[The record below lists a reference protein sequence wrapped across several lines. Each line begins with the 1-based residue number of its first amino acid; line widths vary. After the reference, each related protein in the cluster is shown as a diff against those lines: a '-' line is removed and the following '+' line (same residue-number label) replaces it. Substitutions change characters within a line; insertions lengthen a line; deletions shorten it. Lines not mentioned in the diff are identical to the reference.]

1 MSKAKKMTDREEML
15 ADLKDRPL
23 RAYFKYPI
31 GRGYDLP
38 QWRELP
44 QGILELLEA
53 IWNLAQLFVFLTL
66 RFVREIPLR
75 PIYKAYLVIKW
86 HRYFK
91 KKQQKDEG
99 HI

>member
-1 MSKAKKMTDREEML
+1 MKRAQQTITREEMI
-15 ADLKDRPL
+15 ADLKDHPV
-23 RAYFKYPI
+23 RAYFKYPL
-31 GRGYDLP
+31 GRGFDLP
-38 QWRELP
+38 QWGEGL

-66 RFVREIPLR
+66 RFIREIPLR